1 MVTVNRK
8 LRNKKFNFNRKA
20 RKQKFNSFRNWE
32 KNIIVST
39 SKF

>member
-8 LRNKKFNFNRKA
+8 LRNKKFNLNRKA
-20 RKQKFNSFRNWE
+20 RKQKFNLFRNWE